1 MTSMTRLLPL
11 VLAVGAVACGDGD
24 APAGPTSVTDAP
36 TLSFIQNMV
45 FNESCTVHHGD
56 DPDHIEAGL
65 DLTAGQA
72 HSNLVNEQSSQVD
85 LDLVEPNDAENSYLI
100 HKLEG
105 RAGIVGTQM
114 PPDGPYLS
122 TEVIDDIKAWIN
134 AGAQNN

>member
-1 MTSMTRLLPL
+1 MTTLTRLLPL
-11 VLAVGAVACGDGD
+11 VLAVAAAACGNGES
-24 APAGPTSVTDAP
+24 PAGPTPANDAP

-72 HSNLVNEQSSQVD
+72 HSSLVNVQSSQVA

-105 RAGIVGTQM
+105 RAAIVGTQM
-114 PPDGPYLS
+114 PPDDPLS
-122 TEVIDDIKAWIN
+122 TAVIDDVKAWIN